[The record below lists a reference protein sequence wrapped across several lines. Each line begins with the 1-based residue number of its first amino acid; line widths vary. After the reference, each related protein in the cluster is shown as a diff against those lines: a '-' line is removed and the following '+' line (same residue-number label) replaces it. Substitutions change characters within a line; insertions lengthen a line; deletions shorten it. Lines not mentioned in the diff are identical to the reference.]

1 MKKIKFLIGRI
12 FEMDYKQF
20 FDTLKKVHNLSGKNR
35 IILFFDIIYC
45 GFKYQA
51 GYIDYLNAGMY
62 DLNSE
67 ERRDVITRG
76 VNNQYVVKYNDF
88 DYVHF
93 FLDKSDF
100 NTKFSKYLGRDWML
114 VKSADQREEFKKFI
128 EGKKDF
134 ILKPIDGTHGE
145 GVAKLP
151 AEEESFDAS
160 LDKMPYL
167 AEERIIQVEEL
178 SSLNPSSVNTIR
190 AITFLKD
197 GKATLL
203 AAYLRIGKD
212 GIVDNFCN
220 GGMLT
225 PIDLETGTLMYP
237 AVDGENIAYSI
248 HPITNTS
255 IVGFKLPQWEKVKEM
270 ALEAATVVPQVR
282 YVGWDIAISE
292 KGPCLIEGNE
302 YPGHVFYVFAEHHP
316 DHKGC
321 RHIFESVMD

>member
-1 MKKIKFLIGRI
+1 MKKLKFLIGRI
-12 FEMDYKQF
+12 FDMDYKQF
-20 FDTLKKVHNLSGKNR
+20 FNTLNKVHKVSGKNR
-35 IILFFDIIYC
+35 IGLFFDIIYC

-67 ERRDVITRG
+67 ERADVITRG
-76 VNNQYVVKYNDF
+76 VNNQYVVKYNNF
-88 DYVHF
+88 DYIHF
-93 FLDKSDF
+93 FQNKVDF
-100 NTKFSKYLGRDWML
+100 NKKFSKYLGRDWMF
-114 VKSADQREEFKKFI
+114 AENANQREEFSKFI
-128 EGKKDF
+128 EEKTDF
-134 ILKPIDGTHGE
+134 ILKPVDGTHGD

-151 AEEESFDAS
+151 AEMSSFENS
-160 LDKMPYL
+160 IDKMPYL
-167 AEERIIQVEEL
+167 AEERIIQVDEL
-178 SSLNPSSVNTIR
+178 SALNPSSVNTIR

-197 GKATLL
+197 GKASLM

-225 PIDLETGTLMYP
+225 PIDLETGTLIYP
-237 AVDGENIAYSI
+237 AVDGENRAYKS
-248 HPITNTS
+248 HPITKKS
-255 IVGFKLPQWEKVKEM
+255 IIGFKIPQWEQVKAM
-270 ALEAATVVPQVR
+270 ALEAATIVPEVR
-282 YVGWDIAISE
+282 YVGWDIAISN

-321 RHIFESVMD
+321 RHIFEKYMD